1 MFELFRKKKTIDDN
15 IIFGIVN
22 ELAMF
27 LCWYEDT
34 YKKMLALEV
43 AQEIA
48 SRIFQREG
56 LSLPTSIIPGLAYGT
71 ERKISNALR
80 IKTNFDA
87 NVDGFLNSISYSMS
101 DVSSW

>member
-1 MFELFRKKKTIDDN
+1 MFGLFRKKNLDDN

-34 YKKMLALEV
+34 YKKMLPLDV
-43 AQEIA
+43 ATQIA

-56 LSLPTSIIPGLAYGT
+56 LSEAASIIPGLAYAT
-71 ERKISNALR
+71 DRKISNALR
-80 IKTNFDA
+80 LKTNFDA
-87 NVDGFLNSISYSMS
+87 NVNGFLNSISYSMS